1 MLWKQLGAQRERIA
15 AAIGPCISQRAYEVG
30 EELRATVIA
39 NDSADAQHFVPSD
52 RNDHWRFDL
61 PAYAKT
67 RLERAAVQSISIIPA
82 CTYAREADFFSFRRA
97 THRGETDYG
106 RQLSA
111 IMLAPDESVYRGG
124 IAC

>member
-1 MLWKQLGAQRERIA
+1 
-15 AAIGPCISQRAYEVG
+15 
-30 EELRATVIA
+30 VIA

-61 PAYAKT
+61 PAYCEDASG
-67 RLERAAVQSISIIPA
+67 ESGSARAFPSSRMHLRAGGH
-82 CTYAREADFFSFRRA
+82 FFSFRRA

-124 IAC
+124 IALLEVARGSPKFHKRSGSAL

>member
-1 MLWKQLGAQRERIA
+1 MA
-15 AAIGPCISQRAYEVG
+15 ALQSARTSIDFRALDGTLAV
-30 EELRATVIA
+30 
-39 NDSADAQHFVPSD
+39 
-52 RNDHWRFDL
+52 
-61 PAYAKT
+61 
-67 RLERAAVQSISIIPA
+67 RLEPMGLAGIETLGL
-82 CTYAREADFFSFRRA
+82 CTYPAENGFFSFRRA